1 MWLRVGASHS
11 EEPPMNRLSLRRLA
25 SLAVTLAILALP
37 AIVAALTAAPI
48 AVVLGGCG
56 HDCE

>member
-1 MWLRVGASHS
+1 
-11 EEPPMNRLSLRRLA
+11 MNRLSLRRLA